1 MLTSRKDFIMTDRYP
16 AELLHEEEDDG
27 TMVEN
32 LADFSAA
39 VVGHKIVSARKVRRP
54 TRYSF
59 DEKFVI
65 TLDNGTEVELGDGGE
80 CCAYTRLEDFLL
92 NVDQIDNIITGVGTT
107 DGYETWHV
115 YADAGDVLKMT
126 VGWSCGN
133 PFYYIYGFSIDVVP
147 VGSDDS

>member
-1 MLTSRKDFIMTDRYP
+1 MTDRYP
-16 AELLHEEEDDG
+16 PELLPEDEDDG

-39 VVGHKIVSARKVRRP
+39 VVGHKIVSVKKEWRP
-54 TRYSF
+54 TESYPNPA
-59 DEKFVI
+59 EKFVI
-65 TLDNGTEVELGDGGE
+65 TLDNGTEVELTDDGD
-80 CCAYTRLEDFLL
+80 CCAYTRLKDFLL

-107 DGYETWHV
+107 DEYQTWHV

-133 PFYYIYGFSIDVVP
+133 PFYYGYGFRINVVP
-147 VGSDDS
+147 VGGGTNE